1 MAYVCNELNSNDPMF
16 GMYDGIRPLGYCRV
30 FRMENA
36 PSGGID
42 ECIVR
47 VVSDENS
54 GDEVVVGF
62 HLLNGHLIADYFL
75 NTLLWFTGD
84 VFGLSAVDYS
94 YVIDTKDLHDILTD
108 IDAFL

>member
-1 MAYVCNELNSNDPMF
+1 MAYVCNDLNSDDPMF
-16 GMYDGIRPLGYCRV
+16 GTYDGIRPLGYCHV

-54 GDEVVVGF
+54 GGELTVAF
-62 HLLNGHLIADYFL
+62 YLPNGHLIADYFL
-75 NTLLWFTGD
+75 TTLLWFTGD

-94 YVIDTKDLHDILTD
+94 YVIDAEDLHDILAD
-108 IDAFL
+108 INASI